1 MLERELRL
9 GQVLNELLG
18 PPHDLLEQILGDI
31 RSLAL
36 HDLLDPAL
44 PCELLEVLPVL
55 EDVDELLGGDQV
67 VQDDDLLLVLLDNVV
82 VMVPQIQQFVEVGDE
97 IHGAVGGEAALGVV
111 PVAAELVAV
120 ALLVLLGDPDELLEV
135 RALLV
140 LLIVSCVDVVVV
152 REAHEVVDLVLD
164 DADVAAGDGVDL
176 AATVLQQ
183 PALAGLD
190 DLGEQFVQEPA
201 VVDL

>member
-1 MLERELRL
+1 
-9 GQVLNELLG
+9 
-18 PPHDLLEQILGDI
+18 
-31 RSLAL
+31 
-36 HDLLDPAL
+36 
-44 PCELLEVLPVL
+44 
-55 EDVDELLGGDQV
+55 
-67 VQDDDLLLVLLDNVV
+67 
-82 VMVPQIQQFVEVGDE
+82 MVPQIQQFVEVGDE

>member
-1 MLERELRL
+1 M
-9 GQVLNELLG
+9 
-18 PPHDLLEQILGDI
+18 
-31 RSLAL
+31 
-36 HDLLDPAL
+36 
-44 PCELLEVLPVL
+44 
-55 EDVDELLGGDQV
+55 
-67 VQDDDLLLVLLDNVV
+67 
-82 VMVPQIQQFVEVGDE
+82 GDE

-140 LLIVSCVDVVVV
+140 LLIVGCVDVVVV

-164 DADVAAGDGVDL
+164 DADVAAGDGINL

-190 DLGEQFVQEPA
+190 DLGEQLVQEPA